1 MTGFAPFRN
10 LRSVMIVT
18 IHVAVVAYVIR
29 VLIRPE
35 SLLDSIFVAVPVT
48 MAVALFLS
56 WPISRLFAL
65 AFDPQDGSAE
75 RRCPR
80 CGRRELRPL
89 LRTKGGIF
97 QPVTGY
103 RCVGCWTTFRQVGT
117 QRLVE
122 PALER
127 DAEVDPTG
135 INFLDQEPSEVE
147 VRFLD
152 EKTDSS
158 A

>member
-1 MTGFAPFRN
+1 MTGFTPFRN

-18 IHVAVVAYVIR
+18 IHVAVVAYVVR

-48 MAVALFLS
+48 LAVALFLS
-56 WPISRLFAL
+56 WPIGRIFAL
-65 AFDPQDGSAE
+65 AFDPGDASAE

-80 CGRRELRPL
+80 CGRRDLRPL
-89 LRTKGGIF
+89 IRASGGIF

-103 RCVGCWTTFRQVGT
+103 RCAGCWTTFRRVGT
-117 QRLVE
+117 QKLVE
-122 PALER
+122 PPLER

-135 INFLDQEPSEVE
+135 INFLDQGPSEGE

-152 EKTDSS
+152 GKSDSS